1 MASCDSHMSFCCELV
16 PLAEALIMGLGDLLW
31 SGSHFPQIHN
41 GTERIDSTVTTCCE
55 VLTVTA
61 DGWCWRSPEWDS
73 KFRAC
78 SYLLLFQYSV
88 MHDLFCLSK
97 QIIFISG
104 VRQLSVWHPL
114 RGYLEHV
121 LARCDARAWI
131 NKCCHIHFVYYDL
144 YSASSKQ
151 PSSQSLMRSTWWEWG
166 RITLF

>member
-1 MASCDSHMSFCCELV
+1 MTPTWAFAASLFLWRRLLSWGLEICCG
-16 PLAEALIMGLGDLLW
+16 LAHIFHKYTTAQRE
-31 SGSHFPQIHN
+31 
-41 GTERIDSTVTTCCE
+41 STAQWQHAVRSVTA
-55 VLTVTA
+55 VTVTA

-78 SYLLLFQYSV
+78 SYLLLFQCSV

-144 YSASSKQ
+144 YSASSK
-151 PSSQSLMRSTWWEWG
+151 LLLNLLWG
-166 RITLF
+166 AFGENGEE